1 MKRPEIVTDCCGPI
15 GVQPRRWGGVDVTG
29 NVVKKIV
36 ALGLLAGLAA
46 CNSTDTG
53 GMFSGLK
60 SSKPDET
67 ANKDSNIVV
76 TQGACPQ
83 VYLREG
89 TAVYREYV
97 KGMKKDVQG
106 LADPNK
112 LVIQATLDATTRQ
125 CRKTAEGLVVTVVVR
140 GRVILGPSGKDGTY
154 TLPIRVAA
162 TDGDTTLYSELTKFQ
177 VPVPPGQGNAQFV
190 FTKDNVVIAN
200 IGTLT
205 RMYAGIDEGPYN
217 TK

>member
-1 MKRPEIVTDCCGPI
+1 MTDCCIRDGF
-15 GVQPRRWGGVDVTG
+15 QPRRWGGRDVTDG
-29 NVVKKIV
+29 FVKKIV

-46 CNSTDTG
+46 CSSTDSG

-60 SSKPDET
+60 SSKPEATDT
-67 ANKDSNIVV
+67 KDSNIVV

-89 TAVYREYV
+89 TAVYRQYV
-97 KGMKKDVQG
+97 KGLKKDVQG

-125 CRKTAEGLVVTVVVR
+125 CRQTAEGLVVTVVVR
-140 GRVILGPSGKDGTY
+140 GRVITGPSGKDGTY
-154 TLPIRVAA
+154 TLPIRIAA
-162 TDGDTTLYSELTKFQ
+162 TNGDETVYSELTKFQ
-177 VPVPPGQGNAQFV
+177 VSVPPGQGNTQFV
-190 FTKDNVVIAN
+190 FTKENVVLTSID
-200 IGTLT
+200 TLT
-205 RMYAGIDEGPYN
+205 RLYAGIDEGPYN

>member
-1 MKRPEIVTDCCGPI
+1 MLS
-15 GVQPRRWGGVDVTG
+15 
-29 NVVKKIV
+29 
-36 ALGLLAGLAA
+36 LGLLVGLAA

-53 GMFSGLK
+53 GMFSSVK
-60 SSKPDET
+60 KPSDT
-67 ANKDSNIVV
+67 AGNDPKIVV

-89 TAVYREYV
+89 TAVYRQYA
-97 KGMKKDVQG
+97 KGVKKDVQG

-125 CRKTAEGLVVTVVVR
+125 CHQTAEGLKVTVVVR
-140 GRVILGPSGKDGTY
+140 GRVITGPSGADGTY

-162 TDGDTTLYSELTKFQ
+162 TDGDNTLYSELSQFQ
-177 VPVPPGQGNAQFV
+177 VSVPPGQGNAQFI
-190 FTKDNVVIAN
+190 FTKDNVILASN
-200 IGTLT
+200 PGGLT
-205 RMYAGIDEGPYN
+205 RLFAGIDEGPYN

>member
-1 MKRPEIVTDCCGPI
+1 MTDCCPLI
-15 GVQPRRWGGVDVTG
+15 GVRPRRWGGVDVTG
-29 NVVKKIV
+29 SVVKKIV

-46 CNSTDTG
+46 CSSNDTG
-53 GMFSGLK
+53 GMFTSV
-60 SSKPDET
+60 SKKPSDT
-67 ANKDSNIVV
+67 AGNDANIVV

-89 TAVYREYV
+89 TAVYRQYV

-140 GRVILGPSGKDGTY
+140 GRVIVGPSGKDGTY

-205 RMYAGIDEGPYN
+205 RLYAGIDEGPYN

>member
-1 MKRPEIVTDCCGPI
+1 M
-15 GVQPRRWGGVDVTG
+15 TG
-29 NVVKKIV
+29 NIVKKMV

-46 CNSTDTG
+46 CSSTDS
-53 GMFSGLK
+53 MFDSAK
-60 SSKPDET
+60 SKPDDKPAT
-67 ANKDSNIVV
+67 DPNLVV

-89 TAVYREYV
+89 TAVYRHYG
-97 KGMKKDVQG
+97 KGVKKDVQG

-125 CRKTAEGLVVTVVVR
+125 CRQTAQGLVATVVVR
-140 GRVILGPSGKDGTY
+140 GRVIVGPSGKDGTY

-162 TDGDTTLYSELTKFQ
+162 TDGDNTLYSQLTQFQ
-177 VPVPPGQGNAQFV
+177 VQVPPGQGNAQFV
-190 FTKDNVVIAN
+190 FTKDDVL
-200 IGTLT
+200 IGSVSTLT